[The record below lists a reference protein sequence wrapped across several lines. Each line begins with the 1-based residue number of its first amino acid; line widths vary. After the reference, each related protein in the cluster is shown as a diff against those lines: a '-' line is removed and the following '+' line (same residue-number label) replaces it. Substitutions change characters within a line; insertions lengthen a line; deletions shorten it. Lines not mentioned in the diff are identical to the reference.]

1 MSWFWI
7 VLLILVGLFLLVLE
21 VIAIPG
27 ITIAGFFGIALC
39 GFAIYSAYSDYG
51 TNEGHIT
58 LAASLVFG
66 VAMFAY
72 FFQSKAWD
80 RFKLKK
86 EIDSKVNLVDET
98 KIKEGT
104 RGKALSRLA
113 PSGKAIFDDE
123 VYEVHAPNEL
133 IDPDTEIEVVK
144 VEGYKITV
152 KRINE

>member
-1 MSWFWI
+1 MNWFWI
-7 VLLILVGLFLLVLE
+7 ILLIVVGLFLLVLE
-21 VIAIPG
+21 IIAIPG
-27 ITIAGFFGIALC
+27 VTIAGFFGIALC
-39 GFAIYSAYSDYG
+39 GFAIYSAYSNYG

-72 FFQSKAWD
+72 FFRSKAWD

-86 EIDSKVNLVDET
+86 SIDSKVNIVDET
-98 KIKEGT
+98 RVKEGV

-113 PSGKAIFDDE
+113 PSGKAIFDE
-123 VYEVHAPNEL
+123 EICEVHAQNEL
-133 IDPDTEIEVVK
+133 IDPETEIEVIK

-152 KRINE
+152 KRVNE